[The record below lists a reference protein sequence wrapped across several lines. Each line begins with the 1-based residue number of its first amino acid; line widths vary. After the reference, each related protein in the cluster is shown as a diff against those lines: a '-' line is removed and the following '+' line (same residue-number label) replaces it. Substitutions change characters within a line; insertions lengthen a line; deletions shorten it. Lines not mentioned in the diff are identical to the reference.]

1 MTAHMPCHESA
12 NKATLTVAIADEAAL
27 AAFARRF
34 IAVLPAR
41 AFVAL
46 SGDLGAGKT
55 TFVRHVAAAEGID
68 PTEVVSPTFGL
79 IHEYVVPASAFGVTG
94 EPRPRIVHADMY
106 RLTGVDDLAE
116 TGWEDAIAGRCHVFV
131 EWPERIAAALPEDR
145 LDLTIAIV
153 SPEQR
158 VLTLA
163 GHGAKHAKI
172 VDDLRVLPV

>member
-1 MTAHMPCHESA
+1 MTADGSFREGLSVA
-12 NKATLTVAIADEAAL
+12 SLTIAIADEAAL
-27 AAFARRF
+27 AVFAKRF
-34 IAVLPAR
+34 VAVLPAR

-46 SGDLGAGKT
+46 SGGLGAGKT
-55 TFVRHVAAAEGID
+55 TFVKHVAAAEGID

-79 IHEYVVPASAFGVTG
+79 IHEYVLLESAPGVAG

-116 TGWEDAIAGRCHVFV
+116 TGWQDAIAGRCHVFV

-158 VLTLA
+158 VLTLT
-163 GHGAKHAKI
+163 GRGAAHARI
-172 VDDLRVLPV
+172 VDDVRARSI